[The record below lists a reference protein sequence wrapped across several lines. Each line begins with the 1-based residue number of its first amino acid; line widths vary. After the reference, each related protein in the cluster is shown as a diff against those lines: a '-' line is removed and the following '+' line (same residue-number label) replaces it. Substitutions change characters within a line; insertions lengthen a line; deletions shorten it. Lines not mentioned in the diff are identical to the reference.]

1 MLDKY
6 QLVQKTKHFTS
17 KTIVD
22 TRHAAKEAKDTDS
35 KQGQNNNIIILSQR

>member
-6 QLVQKTKHFTS
+6 QRVEKAKHFTS

-22 TRHAAKEAKDTDS
+22 TRHAAKEAKNTDS
-35 KQGQNNNIIILSQR
+35 KQGQNHNIIILNQR

>member
-6 QLVQKTKHFTS
+6 QRVQKAKHFTS
-17 KTIVD
+17 KTIAD
-22 TRHAAKEAKDTDS
+22 TRHAAKEAKNTDS